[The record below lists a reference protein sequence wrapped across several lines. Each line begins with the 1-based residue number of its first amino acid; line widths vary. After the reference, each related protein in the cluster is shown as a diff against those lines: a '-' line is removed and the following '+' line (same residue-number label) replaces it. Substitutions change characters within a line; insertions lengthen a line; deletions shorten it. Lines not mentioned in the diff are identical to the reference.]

1 MFLKKKIAQTDDF
14 LEILPLFKCYAKTQ
28 EANNGDSILGMDI
41 QTHSVVVGLVA
52 RELVKLYP
60 KPLQKVLFPKGV
72 ELLAASHDVGKINP
86 HFQEKL
92 RRATSNYKKNS
103 NSCLQ
108 KSHPESE
115 RSFGFHS
122 GVSYA
127 SLQEKDNYFAT
138 IVGSHH
144 GTLPVSLPLDGDQ
157 VIGGKSWAGL
167 RASFLTRLQAYFKV
181 DWPIIENNIQATAI
195 AGLVSVS
202 DWIGSGLFSDMIDVK
217 DNNIVPVIRKK
228 IQEAGFVVPS
238 IKPCLQFK
246 DLFPPYQ
253 PRVMQKE
260 LIRMVDRPG
269 VYILEALMG
278 EGKTE
283 AALSV
288 AYNMVSQKKA
298 SGIYFALP
306 TRLTSEKMYERFN
319 AFLENVLPNEEKHR
333 SLLLHGQSWLYETSL
348 GEEGRPG
355 YSWFDSKKRGLLAPF
370 AVGTI
375 DQSLMAVLNVKHSFV
390 RAFGLAGKVV
400 ILDEVHTYDAFTG
413 TIMDHLIK
421 TLVSLGCTIIL
432 LSATLTAQRKMELTS
447 TLNGTEELANIPQ
460 SYPLITK
467 IIPNKNSE
475 YSNSIESTQ
484 RTVEVVNCY
493 DDAEALDIV
502 REKALQGECILWI
515 ENTVQEA
522 QDVFCQLGAW
532 SQETNVDIGLLHSRF
547 PQIRRSEL
555 EDTWVTAFGKSG
567 IEHRC
572 TGGRILIGTQI
583 LEQSLDIDADFLV
596 TRLAPTDMVL
606 QRIGRLWRHRDI
618 DLVRPH
624 QAKASVLLLSP
635 ADSQL
640 SSNLERAF
648 GKSGFVYDP
657 YVLLRSQEVWLSQ
670 KSVTIPRD
678 LRNLIESTY
687 ASRPINSESL
697 GAKNA
702 LVNLQKEKDKLYRM
716 ALNGIS
722 PVGVVQQES
731 LSTRYGDMPSCGVL
745 MLQNDIDGDTI
756 YLWDGTK
763 LYIPEKK
770 FLSEKEKKHIA
781 KTILARIVIV
791 PSYMA
796 PEHNQES
803 EIKWLRPFLYCGKSD
818 EDTTIRVCRLLPS
831 GRIEGLSGKVAHS
844 KYDITYTTV
853 VGYRAKERK

>member
-1 MFLKKKIAQTDDF
+1 MYLRKKSPRTN
-14 LEILPLFKCYAKTQ
+14 ENCLPLPLSECYAKTQ
-28 EANNGDSILGMDI
+28 KTSKGDFILGVDI
-41 QTHSVVVGLVA
+41 YTHSVVVGVVA
-52 RELVKLYP
+52 RELVGLYP
-60 KPLQKVLFPKGV
+60 EYLQNRLFPKGT
-72 ELLAASHDVGKINP
+72 ELIAAAHDVGKINP

-92 RRATSNYKKNS
+92 RRATSDYKTNS
-103 NSCLQ
+103 NSYLQ
-108 KSHPESE
+108 ESNPELE
-115 RSFGFHS
+115 RSFGFHA

-127 SLQEKDNYFAT
+127 SLQGKGNYLSI

-144 GTLPVSLPLDGDQ
+144 GSVPVGVPLEGDH
-157 VIGGKSWAGL
+157 VIGDKSWADL
-167 RASFLTRLQAYFKV
+167 RALFITYMQKYFKV

-195 AGLVSVS
+195 AGLVSVA
-202 DWIGSGLFSDMIDVK
+202 DWIGSGILSNMVDVTG
-217 DNNIVPVIRKK
+217 NNIVSIIRSK

-238 IKPCLQFK
+238 IKSCLQFN
-246 DLFPPYQ
+246 DLFPPYH
-253 PRVMQKE
+253 PRGMQSE
-260 LIRMVDRPG
+260 FIRMIDQPG

-283 AALSV
+283 AALNV

-298 SGIYFALP
+298 TGIYFALP
-306 TRLTSEKMYERFN
+306 TRLTSEKLYDRFN
-319 AFLENVLPNEEKHR
+319 LFLENILSDEEKHKT
-333 SLLLHGQSWLYETSL
+333 LLLHGQSWLYETSL

-355 YSWFDSKKRGLLAPF
+355 YSWFDSNKRGLLAPF

-413 TIMDHLIK
+413 TIMDNLIK

-432 LSATLTAQRKMELTS
+432 LSATLTAKRKLELIHVLNETAELT
-447 TLNGTEELANIPQ
+447 NMPQ

-467 IIPNKNSE
+467 LIPNKNPE

-484 RTVEVVNCY
+484 RTVSVINCH
-493 DDAEALDIV
+493 DDAEALDVV

-532 SQETNVDIGLLHSRF
+532 SQENNVDIGLLHSRF

-555 EDTWVTAFGKSG
+555 EDTWVTSFGKSG
-567 IEHRC
+567 IEHRR

-606 QRIGRLWRHRDI
+606 QRVGRLWRHRDI
-618 DLVRPH
+618 DLVRPN
-624 QAKASVLLLSP
+624 QAKATVLILSP
-635 ADSQL
+635 ADSQS

-678 LRNLIESTY
+678 LRTLIESTY
-687 ASRPINSESL
+687 ANRPINSESSA
-697 GAKNA
+697 AKNA
-702 LVNLQKEKDKLYRM
+702 LANLQKEKDKLYRM

-722 PVGVVQQES
+722 QVGVVQQETI
-731 LSTRYGDMPSCGVL
+731 STRYGDMPSCGVL
-745 MLQNDIDGDTI
+745 MLQSDIDGDTI
-756 YLWDGTK
+756 CLWDGTS
-763 LYIPEKK
+763 LHIPEKK
-770 FLSEKEKKHIA
+770 VLSEKEKKHIA
-781 KTILARIVIV
+781 KTILARIVTV

-803 EIKWLRPFLYCGKSD
+803 DIAWLRPFLYCGKLG

-831 GRIEGLSGKVAHS
+831 GRIEGLAGKVAHN

-853 VGYRAKERK
+853 VGYKAKERN